1 MTLPHAASQYEL
13 GPDFVPFSPDE
24 QVLSRAVVIIG
35 AGGRTGTSMLG
46 RILSRHPD
54 VSYSNEP
61 RLVWRWGNDRRSDL
75 LHRSDARPD
84 VRAHI
89 RSVFARRVRDEGKPR
104 FLEKTPA
111 NSLRMEFVD
120 AILPD
125 CRFIHIMR
133 NPVDAILGIRS
144 FWTNY
149 SRGLHTVDLRKR
161 LLEVRLS
168 QLPFYAREMARR
180 VLPARLVRPNIWG
193 PRIPGIEEMV
203 AELDVLEVAALQ
215 WRTCVELACHA
226 GRRMPPDRYLEIQ
239 LEDMSHELLS
249 RVLSFAEL
257 DDDLGLHAYL
267 DEHYDP
273 HRPGRRRQQAV
284 PEDLERIERWIE
296 PTRRWL
302 GYG

>member
-1 MTLPHAASQYEL
+1 MTLLHAASQSVSV
-13 GPDFVPFSPDE
+13 PDVVPFGPDE

-54 VSYSNEP
+54 LSYSNEP

-75 LHRSDARPD
+75 LHRIDARPE

-89 RSVFARRVRDEGKPR
+89 RSVFARRVRDEDKPR

-125 CRFIHIMR
+125 CRFLHIMR

-149 SRGLHTVDLRKR
+149 SRGLQTVDLRKR

-168 QLPFYAREMARR
+168 QLPFYVREMARR

-226 GRRMPPDRYLEIQ
+226 GRRMPPGRYLEIQ

-249 RVLSFAEL
+249 RVLAFAEL
-257 DDDLGLHAYL
+257 DDDRGLHAYL

-273 HRPGRRRQQAV
+273 RKPGARRQQAA
-284 PEDLERIERWIE
+284 PADIERIERWIA